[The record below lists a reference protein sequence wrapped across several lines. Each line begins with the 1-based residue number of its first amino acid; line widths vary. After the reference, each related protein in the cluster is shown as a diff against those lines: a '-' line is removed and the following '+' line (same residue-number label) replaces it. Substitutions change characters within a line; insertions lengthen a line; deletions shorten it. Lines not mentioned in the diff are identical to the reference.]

1 MSEENKALENETPE
15 EAQPTEEKTK
25 KPSKKSPA
33 KASEIKKYEARVA
46 ELEEALDK
54 AQDASLRAQAEL
66 QNFKRRNTEE
76 RIKDRQFANVDI
88 MKKLLPILD
97 HLEAALK
104 NEGKK
109 EAFEPFLKGFEMI
122 YKNLLNALQ
131 TEGLTAIDALHQPF
145 DPTVHQAVLTE
156 PSDEHD
162 SETVLEVLQKGY
174 TFKERVLRPSMVKV
188 SE

>member
-1 MSEENKALENETPE
+1 MSEEHKPLENEEVKEPS
-15 EAQPTEEKTK
+15 QTEEKTK
-25 KPSKKSPA
+25 KAPKKTPA
-33 KASEIKKYEARVA
+33 KGSEIKKLEQRVA
-46 ELEEALDK
+46 ELEDALES

-88 MKKLLPILD
+88 MKKLLPVID
-97 HLEAALK
+97 HLEAALE

-109 EAFEPFLKGFEMI
+109 ETFEPFLKGFEMI
-122 YKNLLNALQ
+122 HKNLLNALNA
-131 TEGLTAIDALHQPF
+131 EGLAVIDALHQPF
-145 DPTVHQAVLTE
+145 DPNVHQAVLKE
-156 PSDEHD
+156 SSEEHD
-162 SETVLEVLQKGY
+162 SETVIEVLQKGY